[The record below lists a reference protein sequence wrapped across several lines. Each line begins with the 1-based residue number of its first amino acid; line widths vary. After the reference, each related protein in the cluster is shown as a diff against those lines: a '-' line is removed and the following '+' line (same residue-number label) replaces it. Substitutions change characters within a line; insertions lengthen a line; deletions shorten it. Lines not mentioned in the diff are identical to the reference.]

1 MVSLLYLGSQPKELA
16 NYFLMIQRSWYR
28 SPILI
33 LLAVF
38 LLQWLLLLAIK
49 EPTWDAIS
57 YYVYAR
63 SAVFDGDLHFANDY
77 QLSYP
82 TAGEHF
88 ASKGL
93 DQIETAT
100 GRVANLFAVGT
111 SLLWLPW
118 LAMLRLAAPL
128 IFASGAGFTGYER
141 FFVSNLATLSAL
153 FGLLAFLLSYRVAEG
168 ATNRRLALFSA
179 VTLMFA
185 TPLLYYQFREPMYS
199 HSASALVVALCI
211 YRWST
216 HYDEAGSAWQAA
228 TLGALIGLAGLV
240 RWQNL
245 AYLLLPVV
253 STALLWLRGHER
265 REWKRSLSYLL
276 LTGAAALLVFSLQ
289 MAIWRVS
296 YGSFITIPQ
305 GNSFI
310 DWRAPFLIPLLF
322 SSFRGLL
329 PWMPVFFLALIGLI
343 VLSKRKPQFGLPLLF
358 MLLVAVYINGSTRDW
373 FAGGGYGPRRLTS
386 ELAIFVVGYAAFLR
400 LLPQRIRSWAAV
412 LLGIVL
418 ALHQWLLLRYGLQ
431 ERIGGRV
438 MSMAPTFNWEEVP
451 LIKFMADLWG
461 LAVRSGQRPFDFLAL
476 PGSPLDL
483 IVRKQMLP
491 VQHLG
496 TLFATTLFLLL
507 LAGGAIVWQNRSR
520 ISTQSVWLMALAI
533 VLIGLAN
540 LWILAGS

>member
-1 MVSLLYLGSQPKELA
+1 M
-16 NYFLMIQRSWYR
+16 
-28 SPILI
+28 I

-38 LLQWLLLLAIK
+38 LLQWLFLLSIK
-49 EPTWDAIS
+49 EPTWDAVS

-93 DQIETAT
+93 DQVETAT
-100 GRVANLFAVGT
+100 GRVANLFAIGT

-118 LAMLRLAAPL
+118 LAALRLAAPL
-128 IFASGAGFTGYER
+128 LIAGGGGFTGYER

-153 FGLLAFLLSYRVAEG
+153 FGLLAFLVSYRVAEG
-168 ATNRRLALFSA
+168 AVNRRLALFSA
-179 VTLMFA
+179 VTLMAA

-199 HSASALVVALCI
+199 HSASALAVSLCI
-211 YRWST
+211 YAWSKHDHGT
-216 HYDEAGSAWQAA
+216 GSAWQAA
-228 TLGALIGLAGLV
+228 GLGALIGLAGLV

-253 STALLWLRGHER
+253 STAVLWLRGSGR

-276 LTGAAALLVFSLQ
+276 LIGAAALLVFSLQ
-289 MAIWRVS
+289 MAVWQVS
-296 YGSFITIPQ
+296 YGSFLTIPQ
-305 GNSFI
+305 GSSFI

-343 VLSKRKPQFGLPLLF
+343 FLSKHKPQLGLPLLF

-373 FAGGGYGPRRLTS
+373 FAGGGFGPRRMTS
-386 ELAIFVVGYAAFLR
+386 ELAIFVIGYAAFLR
-400 LLPQRIRSWAAV
+400 LLPRRVRSWSAV
-412 LLGIVL
+412 LLGVGL
-418 ALHQWLLLRYGLQ
+418 VFHQWLLLRYGLP
-431 ERIGGRV
+431 EKIGGRV
-438 MSMAPTFNWEEVP
+438 MSMAPTFYWEDVP
-451 LIKFMADLWG
+451 LGKFAADLAA
-461 LAVRSGQRPFDFLAL
+461 LAVRAGKRPLDFLIL

-483 IVRKQMLP
+483 VLRKQTVP
-491 VQHLG
+491 IQHIG
-496 TLFATTLFLLL
+496 TLLATVLILLL
-507 LAGGAIVWQNRSR
+507 GAGVVIVWQNRWR
-520 ISTQSVWLMALAI
+520 IKKRPVWIMAI
-533 VLIGLAN
+533 TIFLIGLAD
-540 LWILAGS
+540 LWILVGS